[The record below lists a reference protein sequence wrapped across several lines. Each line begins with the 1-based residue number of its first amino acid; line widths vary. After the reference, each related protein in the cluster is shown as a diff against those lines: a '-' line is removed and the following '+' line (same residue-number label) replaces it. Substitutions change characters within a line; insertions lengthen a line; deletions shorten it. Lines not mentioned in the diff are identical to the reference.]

1 MGDADVQLARL
12 ETALDTLI
20 GEVRALR
27 DSTQTLSERMTRI
40 EESTREA
47 IGQVPTLRDRVIVLE
62 REAAIM
68 RIQLDDVRRASGT
81 WGARLWELAKVV
93 LTPALAAVG
102 TWLLMR

>member
-40 EESTREA
+40 EESTREV